1 LRAQAFT
8 NPITNPVVISQ
19 IQSHTGGDW
28 VKTRQKAVNTR
39 GFQVKQEEDGLDIGH
54 NTEVYGWLALAKGS
68 GDLGG
73 LTYEAIITPDQ
84 VTHNPYTVTWS
95 QTFARTPSFFANM
108 QTTDGG
114 DPSHMRQSSVTTTN
128 AVMWV
133 EEETCSDAELAH
145 TTEVIG
151 VLAVDQGLAGGSA
164 SIEVGVASADLNAVN
179 IRYGGSYPDPVVVAG
194 VPTHNGDEELVI
206 RISRIGSTSFDL
218 YADLPNRCGS
228 GGHASEDFGFMIL
241 NTGVTGPIL
250 AGSGTYG
257 ICAGGEL
264 CTPTYGCS
272 SCDHST
278 GFDWVDV
285 VSHVD

>member
-1 LRAQAFT
+1 MVMAEGTSF
-8 NPITNPVVISQ
+8 
-19 IQSHTGGDW
+19 D
-28 VKTRQKAVNTR
+28 
-39 GFQVKQEEDGLDIGH
+39 
-54 NTEVYGWLALAKGS
+54 
-68 GDLGG
+68 
-73 LTYEAIITPDQ
+73 EAISGGEHLGPWTHCTICDIT
-84 VTHNPYTVTWS
+84 
-95 QTFARTPSFFANM
+95 
-108 QTTDGG
+108 G
-114 DPSHMRQSSVTTTN
+114 
-128 AVMWV
+128 
-133 EEETCSDAELAH
+133 
-145 TTEVIG
+145 
-151 VLAVDQGLAGGSA
+151 GGSA
-164 SIEVGVASADLNAVN
+164 TTGPQDDGDGFEVGVASADLNGLS
-179 IRYGGSYPDPVVVAG
+179 IKYSGSYTDPIVVAG

-241 NTGVTGPIL
+241 STGMTGPIL